1 MTEKKSISQSHQ
13 TDSILL
19 FDGVCHMCQSSVQF
33 VLRHNSNKDIF
44 FASLQSETAQKLL
57 ASHGYPKNDLQSV
70 VFLQGNQLYT
80 KSDAALHVGK
90 KLDGG
95 WRALSLI
102 GLAIPRFI
110 RDPIYEWIA
119 RNRYRWFGKSE
130 QCLLP
135 TPEVRS
141 RFLE

>member
-1 MTEKKSISQSHQ
+1 MPEKKLNSQLHPAE
-13 TDSILL
+13 SILL
-19 FDGVCHMCQSSVQF
+19 FDGVCHMCHSAVQF
-33 VLRHNSNKDIF
+33 VLRHNSKQDIYF
-44 FASLQSETAQKLL
+44 TSLQSETGQKLL
-57 ASHGYPKNDLQSV
+57 AAHGYPENDLQSV
-70 VFLQGNQLYT
+70 VFIEGNRLYT

-95 WRALSLI
+95 WRTLSLI

-110 RDPIYEWIA
+110 RDLIYAWVA
-119 RNRYRWFGKSE
+119 RNRYRWFGQSE